1 MLTIYDKQRSE
12 GDRMSRRGLLKIGAL
27 AAGGLTL
34 ADMLRLQSNGAVKS
48 ESRHKTVICV
58 YLRGAP
64 SHQDMYDLK
73 PDAPSEY
80 RGEFS
85 PISTNVPGM
94 DICELMPL
102 QATIGDKLAIIRN
115 FKGGG
120 GHNSDF
126 ILTNSRNK
134 DYRPGFGSTVS
145 YLRGGVQNGMP
156 QYVSL
161 SGRAGGGTAY
171 VGPAHQ
177 PFVPSGQAMK
187 NMQLSIAQERLSER
201 SSLLQSFDR
210 LRAEV
215 DSSGKLAG
223 VDQFTSRALEMIS
236 SSKVRDALDV
246 SKEPEDVRAKY
257 GSKYK
262 SWLQARRLAEAGVS
276 FIYLQ
281 GPGSWDTHSNNF
293 VTLRR
298 QLPDVDR
305 LMHTLITELHERGM
319 GDDVAIVLWGEFGRT
334 PKINTRA
341 GRDHWPT
348 GFVTMSGGGL
358 KMGQVVGATDAHA
371 AKPTTT
377 PYTPANVMATLYHV
391 LGIDLNTTIPDFSG
405 RPRYLLDD
413 RNRIAEL
420 V

>member
-1 MLTIYDKQRSE
+1 MLTIYGGKRREGNRVTRRS
-12 GDRMSRRGLLKIGAL
+12 LLKIGAL
-27 AAGGLTL
+27 SAGGLTL
-34 ADMLRLQSNGAVKS
+34 ADMLRLRVQGAVKP
-48 ESRHKTVICV
+48 ESRNKTVICV

-73 PDAPSEY
+73 PNAPSEY

-102 QATIGDKLAIIRN
+102 QATIGDKLAVIRN

-134 DYRPGFGSTVS
+134 DYRPGFGSVVS
-145 YLRGGVQNGMP
+145 YLRGGVRDGMP

-161 SGRAGGGTAY
+161 SGRGGGGTAY
-171 VGPAHQ
+171 GGPAHQ

-187 NMQLSIAQERLSER
+187 NMQLSITQDRLDDR
-201 SSLLQSFDR
+201 RSLLQSFDR
-210 LRAEV
+210 LRTEL
-215 DSSGKLAG
+215 DSSGKMAG

-236 SSKVRDALDV
+236 SSKVRDALDI
-246 SKEPEDVRAKY
+246 SRESEDVRSKY
-257 GSKYK
+257 GSKYT

-281 GPGSWDTHSNNF
+281 GPGSWDTHRNNF
-293 VTLRR
+293 VTLRK

-305 LMHTLITELHERGM
+305 LMHTLITELHERGL

-391 LGIDLNTTIPDFSG
+391 LGINPGTTIPDFSG

-413 RNRIAEL
+413 QNKIAEL